1 MKQIAIISAVLAVL
15 ATATMGCLYL
25 FEVMSFDA
33 AMTGLMKIVGA
44 IVLLG
49 GCSALIALLLRAN
62 KEPPA

>member
-1 MKQIAIISAVLAVL
+1 MKQIAIISAVLAVF

-25 FEVMSFDA
+25 FEVLSFDDA
-33 AMTGLMKIVGA
+33 VTGLMKIVGA